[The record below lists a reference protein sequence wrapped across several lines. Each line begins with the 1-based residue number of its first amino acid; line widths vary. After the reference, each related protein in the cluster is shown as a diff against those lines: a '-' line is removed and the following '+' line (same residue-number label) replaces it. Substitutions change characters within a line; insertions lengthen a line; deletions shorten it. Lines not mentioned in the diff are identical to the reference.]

1 MVLKVRT
8 LFLLGF
14 FSLFLLT
21 PTWAADAWPTKPI
34 HFVVGFTAGGPS
46 DLIAR
51 DLGLKLAQL
60 LGQPV
65 VIENRPGA
73 GGNIAAEYVARSP
86 ADGYTWLLGNNSIL
100 STNAALY
107 KKIGF
112 DPVQDFAPVG
122 LVGTQPNILVVNN
135 ALEARSVK
143 DLIAYIKSNPD
154 RMNYASSGSGAAAHL
169 SGELFKS
176 SAGIAITHIPYKGAI
191 PALTDVMSGHAQMMF
206 ATSASVMPFIRDGR
220 VRALAVTSKTRMK
233 DLPNIPTMIE
243 SGLPGF
249 EAVTW
254 HGIVVRAGTPPEI
267 VNKIN
272 AELTAALGK
281 DDLLE
286 RFKNLGVE
294 PAPGSPQTFAD
305 YIKSET
311 PKWTKV
317 VRDSGASV
325 E

>member
-1 MVLKVRT
+1 
-8 LFLLGF
+8 
-14 FSLFLLT
+14 
-21 PTWAADAWPTKPI
+21 
-34 HFVVGFTAGGPS
+34 
-46 DLIAR
+46 
-51 DLGLKLAQL
+51 
-60 LGQPV
+60 
-65 VIENRPGA
+65 
-73 GGNIAAEYVARSP
+73 
-86 ADGYTWLLGNNSIL
+86 
-100 STNAALY
+100 
-107 KKIGF
+107 
-112 DPVQDFAPVG
+112 
-122 LVGTQPNILVVNN
+122 
-135 ALEARSVK
+135 
-143 DLIAYIKSNPD
+143 LIAYIKSNPD